1 MVIRSGRDR
10 GILMEAVDN
19 QGKAGVG
26 EKIREMARRIAE
38 QFSPEKI
45 ILFGSHAR
53 GDAGPDSDL
62 DILVVQKNVT
72 DRIAEMVRLR
82 RILSPLRVPV
92 DLIVVSEES
101 FRMQA
106 AVAGNYVH
114 EAVKEGRVLYESA

>member
-1 MVIRSGRDR
+1 MMTKS
-10 GILMEAVDN
+10 AVEEVT
-19 QGKAGVG
+19 AVL
-26 EKIREMARRIAE
+26 RTSARPSRL
-38 QFSPEKI
+38 